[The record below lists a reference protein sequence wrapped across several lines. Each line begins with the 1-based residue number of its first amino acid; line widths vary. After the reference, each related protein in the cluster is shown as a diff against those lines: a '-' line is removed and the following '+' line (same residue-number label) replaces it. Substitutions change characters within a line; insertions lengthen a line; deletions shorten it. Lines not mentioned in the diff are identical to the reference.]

1 MDSSIPKKL
10 QHEFKKRF
18 HCDPFLFSAPGRI
31 NILGEHLDY
40 NHGFVLPAAIDK
52 RVYLA
57 ILKNNEK
64 NHRFYSLDFNET
76 YQTQNLNISKNTPQW
91 AKYVMGAFAQFQ
103 QNKSYFDLVFT
114 GNIPIGAGLSSSAA
128 LESGI
133 VIALN
138 DLLEAGK
145 SKFELVLMAQ
155 KAETDYAGVQCG
167 IMDQYASIFG
177 KKGKVIRLD
186 CLNNTHTYLNLN
198 LDDAKFILVD
208 TGVKHSLAATAYNQR
223 KQECQSAIDFYAG
236 ENQNVKT
243 FRDLKR
249 YHLKINKPDKNTY
262 RRAHYILEE
271 NDRVFMAI
279 EALKRNDIEKLG
291 ELLYATHSGL
301 SKLFDVS
308 CKELDFLVEQ
318 TKSMKKVLGSRMM
331 GGGFGGCTLN
341 LIKTEFEHDFKFTI
355 KDAYKKK
362 FNISPAFYEVTIEN
376 GADKLI

>member
-208 TGVKHSLAATAYNQR
+208 TGVKHSLAATDYNQR

-279 EALKRNDIEKLG
+279 EALKRND
-291 ELLYATHSGL
+291 
-301 SKLFDVS
+301 
-308 CKELDFLVEQ
+308 FLVEQ

-362 FNISPAFYEVTIEN
+362 FNISPAFYEVTILKMEQPTQ
-376 GADKLI
+376 DK